1 MRTGSSIA
9 GRFVMCA
16 AAAMVLA
23 AGTAQAVEVGDVV
36 TLPEMQ
42 LLDGTRVP
50 GDAWRGH
57 PVILATWAS
66 WCPFCALQNPRLQK
80 LYEATH
86 GTDLRIL
93 TISIDANAQ
102 IARDYVAKRGFTF
115 PVTMETDALCAATG
129 PRKGLPELLVLD
141 ANGRVVRKEVGEMLE
156 DDVADLAQYAHPA
169 HPAHS
174 HKQ

>member
-1 MRTGSSIA
+1 MWA
-9 GRFVMCA
+9 AA

-36 TLPEMQ
+36 TMPDVQ

-50 GDAWRGH
+50 GNAWRGH
-57 PVILATWAS
+57 PVIIATWAS

-80 LYEATH
+80 LHDATRN
-86 GTDLRIL
+86 TDLRIL
-93 TISIDANAQ
+93 TISIDANPQLAK
-102 IARDYVAKRGFTF
+102 DYVAKRNFTF

-169 HPAHS
+169 HSP
-174 HKQ
+174 K

>member
-1 MRTGSSIA
+1 MGL
-9 GRFVMCA
+9 
-16 AAAMVLA
+16 AAAMMLA
-23 AGTAQAVEVGDVV
+23 VGTAQGVEVGDVV
-36 TLPEMQ
+36 TMPDVQ

-50 GDAWRGH
+50 GSAWRGH
-57 PVILATWAS
+57 PVIIETWAS

-80 LYEATH
+80 LADATR

-93 TISIDANAQ
+93 TISIDANPQLAK
-102 IARDYVAKRGFTF
+102 DYVAKRNFTF
-115 PVTMETDALCAATG
+115 PVAMETDALCAATG
-129 PRKGLPELLVLD
+129 PRKGLPELLVID

-169 HPAHS
+169 HS

>member
-1 MRTGSSIA
+1 MGL
-9 GRFVMCA
+9 
-16 AAAMVLA
+16 AAAMMLA
-23 AGTAQAVEVGDVV
+23 VGTAQGVEVGDVV
-36 TLPEMQ
+36 TMPDVQ

-50 GDAWRGH
+50 GSAWRGH
-57 PVILATWAS
+57 PVIIETWAS

-80 LYEATH
+80 LADATR

-93 TISIDANAQ
+93 TISIDANPQLAK
-102 IARDYVAKRGFTF
+102 DYVAKRNFTF
-115 PVTMETDALCAATG
+115 PVAMETDALCAATG

-169 HPAHS
+169 HS

>member
-1 MRTGSSIA
+1 M
-9 GRFVMCA
+9 M
-16 AAAMVLA
+16 LA
-23 AGTAQAVEVGDVV
+23 VGTAQGVEVGDVV
-36 TLPEMQ
+36 TMPDVQ

-50 GDAWRGH
+50 GSAWRGH
-57 PVILATWAS
+57 PVIIETWAS

-80 LYEATH
+80 LADATR

-93 TISIDANAQ
+93 TISIDANPQLAK
-102 IARDYVAKRGFTF
+102 DYVAKRNFTF
-115 PVTMETDALCAATG
+115 PVAMETDALCAATG
-129 PRKGLPELLVLD
+129 PRKGLPELLVID

-169 HPAHS
+169 HN

>member
-1 MRTGSSIA
+1 MGL
-9 GRFVMCA
+9 
-16 AAAMVLA
+16 AAAMMLA
-23 AGTAQAVEVGDVV
+23 VGTAQGVEVGDVV
-36 TLPEMQ
+36 TMPDVQ

-50 GDAWRGH
+50 GSAWRGH
-57 PVILATWAS
+57 PVIIETWAS

-80 LYEATH
+80 LADATR

-93 TISIDANAQ
+93 TISIDANPQLAK
-102 IARDYVAKRGFTF
+102 DYVAKRNFTF
-115 PVTMETDALCAATG
+115 PVAMETDALCAATG

-169 HPAHS
+169 HN

>member
-1 MRTGSSIA
+1 M
-9 GRFVMCA
+9 M
-16 AAAMVLA
+16 LA
-23 AGTAQAVEVGDVV
+23 VGTAQGVEVGDVV
-36 TLPEMQ
+36 TMPDVQ

-50 GDAWRGH
+50 GSAWRGH
-57 PVILATWAS
+57 PVIIETWAS

-80 LYEATH
+80 LADATR

-93 TISIDANAQ
+93 TISIDANPQLAK
-102 IARDYVAKRGFTF
+102 DYVAKRNFTF
-115 PVTMETDALCAATG
+115 PVAMETDALCAATG

-169 HPAHS
+169 HS

>member
-1 MRTGSSIA
+1 MIRRLLMGL
-9 GRFVMCA
+9 
-16 AAAMVLA
+16 AAAMMLA
-23 AGTAQAVEVGDVV
+23 VGTAQGVEVGDVV
-36 TLPEMQ
+36 TMPDVQ

-50 GDAWRGH
+50 GSAWRGH
-57 PVILATWAS
+57 PVIIETWAS

-80 LYEATH
+80 LADATR

-93 TISIDANAQ
+93 TISIDANPQLAK
-102 IARDYVAKRGFTF
+102 DYVAKRNFTF
-115 PVTMETDALCAATG
+115 PVAMETDALCAATG

-169 HPAHS
+169 HS

>member
-1 MRTGSSIA
+1 MGL
-9 GRFVMCA
+9 
-16 AAAMVLA
+16 AAAMMLA
-23 AGTAQAVEVGDVV
+23 VGTAQGVEVGDVV
-36 TLPEMQ
+36 TMPDVQ

-50 GDAWRGH
+50 GSAWRGH
-57 PVILATWAS
+57 PVIIETWAS

-80 LYEATH
+80 LADATR

-93 TISIDANAQ
+93 TISIDANPQLAK
-102 IARDYVAKRGFTF
+102 DYVAKRNFTF
-115 PVTMETDALCAATG
+115 PVAMETDALCAATG
-129 PRKGLPELLVLD
+129 PRKGLPELLVID

-169 HPAHS
+169 HN